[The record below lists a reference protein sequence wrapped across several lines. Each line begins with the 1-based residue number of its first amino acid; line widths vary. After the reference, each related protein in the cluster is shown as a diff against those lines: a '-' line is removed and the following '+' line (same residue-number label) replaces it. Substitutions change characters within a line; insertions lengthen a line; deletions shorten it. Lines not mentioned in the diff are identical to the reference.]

1 MEQYQYFIKLYEQS
15 ENNEAFINLIE
26 NNSKINFLNEGI
38 LNGNKINNDI
48 LITTDE
54 DEIKEKIKNNSLVTL
69 RLGCVEASFFLM
81 YKLNKSVP
89 LDHIVYSKHYDEKM
103 KRNAGLYYKN
113 EIDRQRVCEWY
124 CNHLL
129 ELANESTLTSCYSV
143 LKYDLTFYSY
153 LNIKGKKLHNWGLLP
168 KILMTTLEGKKVL
181 VISNATD
188 ILKKSADRGLE
199 NIYNMP
205 IQNFSSIYYIK
216 TPQTTIGCEYPNN
229 SIIETTNEILE
240 EVKNINFD
248 IALLSC
254 GAYGVAITNE
264 IRKMGKMAV
273 YLGSALYTMFGVY
286 TAGIPFPEDNIFK
299 KENFIEIEELC
310 PEHCKNIDEGKYWK
324 V

>member
-1 MEQYQYFIKLYEQS
+1 MEQYEYFIKLYEQS
-15 ENNEAFINLIE
+15 IDNNDFINTIE
-26 NNSKINFLNEGI
+26 NNSKINFLSEGI

-48 LITTDE
+48 LITTNE

-81 YKLNKSVP
+81 YKLNKKIP
-89 LDHIVYSKHYDEKM
+89 LDHIVYSNSLDDKM
-103 KRNAGLYYKN
+103 KTNTGLYYKN
-113 EIDRQRVCEWY
+113 ESDRAMVCDWY

-129 ELANESTLTSCYSV
+129 ELANEATLTSCYSV

-153 LNIKGKKLHNWGLLP
+153 LGIKGKTLHNWGLLP
-168 KILMTTLEGKKVL
+168 KILMTSLEGKKIL

-199 NIYNMP
+199 NIYNIP
-205 IQNFSSIYYIK
+205 IESFSSIYYLK
-216 TPQTTIGCEYPNN
+216 TPQTTLGADYPD
-229 SIIETTNEILE
+229 STIIETSNKLVEQI
-240 EVKNINFD
+240 KNINFD
-248 IALLSC
+248 IALLAC
-254 GAYGVAITNE
+254 GAYGVSLTNE

-286 TAGIPFPEDNIFK
+286 SYGIPLPYDNIFK
-299 KENFIEIEELC
+299 TENFIEVEETC
-310 PEHCKNIDEGKYWK
+310 PQHCKYIDEGKYWK